1 MHVMRK
7 PQQPHQLLEQEL
19 ETLSAGQDGNEDH
32 ARKRIRVIKNRLSAK
47 KSREQARDYVHK
59 LESSL
64 NALMAQN
71 QSLARRLASVE
82 FENEALRQR
91 QPATES
97 QNHIDASRAVKVPA
111 VDVVLALVRATTL
124 MRGVGPAP
132 QGPSTPP
139 PASAT
144 LPPCPVWRGRRARPV
159 LTPGRWARECFR
171 RPVAP
176 VRHSFRRL
184 RAVQRI
190 LAA

>member
-1 MHVMRK
+1 MGEHLNQHARDDKAVRGPSTLHVMRK

-71 QSLARRLASVE
+71 QSLARRLTSVE

-91 QPATES
+91 QPRP
-97 QNHIDASRAVKVPA
+97 RA
-111 VDVVLALVRATTL
+111 RTTL
-124 MRGVGPAP
+124 TPAE
-132 QGPSTPP
+132 QSK
-139 PASAT
+139 SQQ
-144 LPPCPVWRGRRARPV
+144 WM
-159 LTPGRWARECFR
+159 WFW
-171 RPVAP
+171 
-176 VRHSFRRL
+176 
-184 RAVQRI
+184 
-190 LAA
+190 